1 MTTVRNIYDYLD
13 QRAPFSTQMEGDNSG
28 LQVGDF
34 SQEISRAM
42 LCLDCTPEVISQA
55 TQLNCEL
62 IIAHHPVMFHA
73 RRELISHDP
82 AWLLARHGI
91 SCIAAHTPLDACTG
105 GVSDTL
111 AHALGLEPIPS
122 SELFRLC
129 DLPAETTAI
138 ELAALVKSQLNV
150 PVQFC
155 DGGQPIHTVALCGG
169 SGGGFLGEA
178 LGHAQAYITGEVKH
192 SDFLLAKQHGITMV
206 TAGHFATEVL
216 IVPVLATWLREH
228 FPQIKWHIAQEQGPF
243 YA

>member
-1 MTTVRNIYDYLD
+1 MTVRNIYDYLD

-34 SQEISRAM
+34 AQQVTRAM
-42 LCLDCTPEVISQA
+42 VCLDCTPDVIAQA
-55 TQLNCEL
+55 VESGCTL

-91 SCIAAHTPLDACTG
+91 SCIATHTPLDRCAG

-111 AHALGLEPIPS
+111 AHALGLDPQPS
-122 SELFRLC
+122 TELHRLC
-129 DLPAETTAI
+129 HLPAATTTA
-138 ELAALVKSQLNV
+138 ELAALVKSRLGV
-150 PVQFC
+150 PVQCC
-155 DGGQPIHTVALCGG
+155 DGGQPITTISVTGG
-169 SGGGFLGEA
+169 SGFWPPLLSQTQAIVTGEA
-178 LGHAQAYITGEVKH
+178 KH
-192 SDFLLAKQHGITMV
+192 SDFLLAKQHGVSLI

-216 IVPVLATWLREH
+216 VVPVLTAWLREQ
-228 FPQIKWHIAQEQGPF
+228 FPQIHWQIAQEQGAF

>member
-1 MTTVRNIYDYLD
+1 MTVRNIYDYLN
-13 QRAPFSTQMEGDNSG
+13 RVAPFSTQVEGDNSG
-28 LQVGDF
+28 LQIGDF
-34 SQEISRAM
+34 AQEVTHGM
-42 LCLDCTPEVISQA
+42 VCLDCTPEVIEQA
-55 TQLNCEL
+55 AQLNCQL

-91 SCIAAHTPLDACTG
+91 SCIAAHTPLDRCAG

-111 AHALGLEPIPS
+111 AHALGLTPTPS

-129 DLPAETTAI
+129 DLPAQTTAA
-138 ELAALVKSQLNV
+138 ELAQLVKSQLGV

-155 DGGQPIHTVALCGG
+155 DGGHSIHTVAVAGG
-169 SGGGFLGEA
+169 SGFCGE
-178 LGHAQAYITGEVKH
+178 LLTCAQAVITGEAKH
-192 SDFLLAKQHGITMV
+192 SDFLLAQQHGISMI

-216 IVPVLATWLREH
+216 IVPVLTAWLREQ
-228 FPQIKWHIAQEQGPF
+228 FPQIQWHIAQEQGPF